1 MARPQHSRPLIVA
14 KPQPTEMALDPDAIQ
29 YYRDAMQSLKDHNVP
44 FLVGGAYAMAEYAGI
59 VRRTKDLD
67 VFALPTDRDRAL
79 RALATVS
86 DSTDLAWP
94 HWLAKAHR
102 GEFCVDVIYNSSNG
116 VAVVDREWFTNAAS
130 STVLGVSVKL
140 VPPEEILWQKAFI
153 MDRERYDG
161 SDVAHLLRTQ
171 ASHLDWRRLLDRF
184 GENWRVLY
192 SHLILFGFIYPNL
205 RLNVPNWVIETL
217 TNRLDDQAY
226 EREPSVEVC
235 RGTLLTRL
243 QYLTDVLEWGYRDA
257 RLWPKQLMT
266 ILDFARW
273 TGGISEAEAHK
284 KDCA

>member
-1 MARPQHSRPLIVA
+1 MARPQHSKPLFVA
-14 KPQPTEMALDPDAIQ
+14 KPREMALDPDAIQ
-29 YYRDAMQSLKDHNVP
+29 FYRDAMRSLKDQNVP
-44 FLVGGAYAMAEYAGI
+44 FLVGGAYAMAEYTGI
-59 VRRTKDLD
+59 VRHTKDFD
-67 VFALPTDRDRAL
+67 VFVLPADRDRAL

-86 DSTDLAWP
+86 ECTELAWP
-94 HWLAKAHR
+94 HWLAKARR
-102 GEFCVDVIYNSSNG
+102 GECYVDVIYNSSNG
-116 VAVVDREWFTNAAS
+116 VAMVDREWFTNAVS
-130 STVLGVSVKL
+130 STLFGVSVKL

-153 MDRERYDG
+153 MDRERFDG

-171 ASHLDWRRLLDRF
+171 ANHLDWHHLLDRF

-192 SHLILFGFIYPNL
+192 SHLILFGFIYPTL
-205 RLNVPNWVIETL
+205 RLSVPNWVIETL

-226 EREPSVEVC
+226 EPESSVEVC

-273 TGGISEAEAHK
+273 TGGIPEADAHK

>member
-1 MARPQHSRPLIVA
+1 MARPQQSKPLIVA
-14 KPQPTEMALDPDAIQ
+14 KLQPTEMALDPDAIQ

-59 VRRTKDLD
+59 VRHTKDFD
-67 VFALPTDRDRAL
+67 VFVLPADRDRAL

-86 DSTDLAWP
+86 ESTDLAWP

-102 GEFCVDVIYNSSNG
+102 GEYYVDVIYNSSNG
-116 VAVVDREWFTNAAS
+116 LAMVDREWFTNAAS
-130 STVLGVSVKL
+130 STVLGVSVQL

-171 ASHLDWRRLLDRF
+171 ASHLDWHRLLDRF

-217 TNRLDDQAY
+217 TNRLDDQAS
-226 EREPSVEVC
+226 RARTVG
-235 RGTLLTRL
+235 RGLPRHPFDPLAVSHRRPGVGL
-243 QYLTDVLEWGYRDA
+243 
-257 RLWPKQLMT
+257 
-266 ILDFARW
+266 
-273 TGGISEAEAHK
+273 S
-284 KDCA
+284 